1 MTKRRPIRIANAV
14 VLRSDRSIRRW
25 ALVIL
30 STICLAGCSQIER
43 PSVEPF
49 YAVTVPPPKQELR
62 WSNGKTPKSLDPAR
76 AAAAPET
83 DIVRAAYEGLTDLD
97 GKNLREIPGV
107 AEKWES
113 GDEMRTWTFHLR
125 KDARWSNGE
134 RVTAGDFVRSWKRLS
149 DLREKAVN
157 IHLFQNI
164 VGMRLSDA
172 SIEKPA
178 GEPNDFLHQTPPD
191 TSSPTDIPHPEPG
204 NLPKSQIEEP
214 FTTDIK
220 KSVGTHVELPTG
232 KKVTA
237 ARKFG
242 FEAVD
247 DLTLKVSLELPDKD
261 FPKLVSNPIFRPVYG
276 DGSNFETSGL
286 DSALV
291 TNGAF
296 RITKIGDDGITM
308 ERSDNYWDRKSV
320 ALERVRFVPA
330 NTAEAALNAYK
341 KGEVDVVTNAAFE
354 PLAIKLLTPYEDFRR
369 TTHSALNFYEFNTAN
384 GPFNDR
390 RVREALAISIDRAKL
405 TDGDLEGMNQPAYS
419 FLPLGELSSESLA
432 HDVEKAKQLLDRA
445 GYPGGEDFPPIR
457 LVINRNDTQQR
468 VARSVARMW
477 KQNLNLDTVIVVK
490 ETSEI
495 DEIRKSGEF
504 DVIRRGVVLPTNDDL
519 VNLESVLGSAKKI
532 IERPA
537 TETRPSDDA
546 TILIEKP
553 RPVLKDEAAK
563 GGPLASPADESPIE
577 NRETVLTLTE
587 DNAIFELKAI
597 PLYFPASYS
606 LVKPYIRGFEINGL
620 DAPSLKEVSID
631 NSWQP
636 KAVRGDL

>member
-1 MTKRRPIRIANAV
+1 MMLRTLRNFVKAV
-14 VLRSDRSIRRW
+14 GLPSGRSFSRSVIVVFS
-25 ALVIL
+25 ALL
-30 STICLAGCSQIER
+30 LASCSELER
-43 PSVEPF
+43 PRVEPF

-83 DIVRAAYEGLTDLD
+83 DIVRAAYEGLTELD
-97 GKNLREIPGV
+97 GKSLREIPGV

-113 GDEMRTWTFHLR
+113 GDEMRTWIFHLR

-149 DLREKAVN
+149 DLREKAAN

-164 VGMRLSDA
+164 IGMRLSDA
-172 SIEKPA
+172 SNEKPS
-178 GEPNDFLHQTPPD
+178 GEPNDFLHPSQPD
-191 TSSPTDIPHPEPG
+191 TGSPTDIPHPEPG
-204 NLPKSQIEEP
+204 NLPKSQLAAPSATDTKKPTETSAEP
-214 FTTDIK
+214 RKEKI
-220 KSVGTHVELPTG
+220 P
-232 KKVTA
+232 A
-237 ARKFG
+237 APRNFG

-261 FPKLVSNPIFRPVYG
+261 FPKLVSNPIFRPIYG
-276 DGSNFETSGL
+276 DGSNFETSRL
-286 DSALV
+286 DPALV

-296 RITKIGDDGITM
+296 RITKIDDDGITL

-330 NTAEAALNAYK
+330 NTAEAALDAYK
-341 KGEVDVVTNAAFE
+341 KGDVDVVTNAAFE
-354 PLAIKLLTPYEDFRR
+354 PLALKLLTPYEDFRR

-384 GPFNDR
+384 EPFSDR

-419 FLPLGELSSESLA
+419 FLPLGELRNETLA

-445 GYPGGEDFPPIR
+445 GYQGGAGFPPIR

-495 DEIRKSGEF
+495 NEIRKSGEF
-504 DVIRRGVVLPTNDDL
+504 DAIRRGVVLPTNDEL

-537 TETRPSDDA
+537 LETKTGDDT

-553 RPVLKDEAAK
+553 RPVLKDESAK
-563 GGPLASPADESPIE
+563 GGPLAPPADESPIE

-587 DNAIFELKAI
+587 EDAIFELKAI

-606 LVKPYIRGFEINGL
+606 LVKPYIHGFEINGL

-631 NSWQP
+631 NNWQP
-636 KAVRGDL
+636 KSDRGDR

>member
-1 MTKRRPIRIANAV
+1 MMLRTLRNFAKAV
-14 VLRSDRSIRRW
+14 GLPSGRSFSRSVIVVFS
-25 ALVIL
+25 ALL
-30 STICLAGCSQIER
+30 LASCSELER
-43 PSVEPF
+43 PRVEPF

-83 DIVRAAYEGLTDLD
+83 DIVRAAYEGLTELD
-97 GKNLREIPGV
+97 GKSLREIPGV

-113 GDEMRTWTFHLR
+113 GDEMRTWIFHLR

-149 DLREKAVN
+149 DLREKAAN

-164 VGMRLSDA
+164 IGMRLSDA
-172 SIEKPA
+172 SNEKPS
-178 GEPNDFLHQTPPD
+178 GEPNDFLHPSQPD
-191 TSSPTDIPHPEPG
+191 TGSPTDIPHPEPG
-204 NLPKSQIEEP
+204 SLPKSQLAEP
-214 FTTDIK
+214 SATDTK
-220 KSVGTHVELPTG
+220 KPTETDAEMPRGKTH
-232 KKVTA
+232 A
-237 ARKFG
+237 APRKFG

-261 FPKLVSNPIFRPVYG
+261 FPKLVSNPIFRPIYG
-276 DGSNFETSGL
+276 DGSNFETSRL
-286 DSALV
+286 DPALV

-296 RITKIGDDGITM
+296 RITKMGDDGITM

-330 NTAEAALNAYK
+330 NTAEAALDAYK
-341 KGEVDVVTNAAFE
+341 KGDVDVVTNAAFE
-354 PLAIKLLTPYEDFRR
+354 PLALKLLTPYEDFRR

-384 GPFNDR
+384 EPFSDR

-419 FLPLGELSSESLA
+419 FLPLGELRNETLA

-445 GYPGGEDFPPIR
+445 GYQGGAGFPPIR

-477 KQNLNLDTVIVVK
+477 KQNLNLDTLIVVK
-490 ETSEI
+490 ETSGI
-495 DEIRKSGEF
+495 DEIRKSGEY
-504 DVIRRGVVLPTNDDL
+504 DLIRRGVVLPTNDEM
-519 VNLESVLGSAKKI
+519 VNLESILGSAKKI
-532 IERPA
+532 
-537 TETRPSDDA
+537 TEKSAAESKAVDDT

-553 RPVLKDEAAK
+553 QPVLKDERVK
-563 GGPLASPADESPIE
+563 GGPLAPPADESLLE

-587 DNAIFELKAI
+587 EDAIFELKAI

-631 NSWQP
+631 NNWQP
-636 KAVRGDL
+636 KAARGEL

>member
-1 MTKRRPIRIANAV
+1 MMLRTLRNFAKAV
-14 VLRSDRSIRRW
+14 GLPSGRSFSRSVIVVFS
-25 ALVIL
+25 ALL
-30 STICLAGCSQIER
+30 LASCSELER
-43 PSVEPF
+43 PRVEPF

-83 DIVRAAYEGLTDLD
+83 DIVRAAYEGLTELD
-97 GKNLREIPGV
+97 GKSLREIPGV

-113 GDEMRTWTFHLR
+113 GDEMRTWIFHLR

-164 VGMRLSDA
+164 IGMRLSDA
-172 SIEKPA
+172 SNEKPS
-178 GEPNDFLHQTPPD
+178 GEPNDFLHPSQPD
-191 TSSPTDIPHPEPG
+191 TGSPTDIPHPEPG
-204 NLPKSQIEEP
+204 NLPKSQLAEP
-214 FTTDIK
+214 SVTDSK
-220 KSVGTHVELPTG
+220 KPTETDAEMPRG
-232 KKVTA
+232 KNHA
-237 ARKFG
+237 APRKFG

-261 FPKLVSNPIFRPVYG
+261 FPKLVSNPIFRPIYG
-276 DGSNFETSGL
+276 DGSNFETSRL
-286 DSALV
+286 DPALV

-330 NTAEAALNAYK
+330 NTAEAALDAYK
-341 KGEVDVVTNAAFE
+341 KGDVDVVTNAAFE
-354 PLAIKLLTPYEDFRR
+354 PLALKLLTPYEDFRR

-384 GPFNDR
+384 EPFSDR

-419 FLPLGELSSESLA
+419 FLPLGELRNETLA

-445 GYPGGEDFPPIR
+445 GYQGGAGFPPIR

-495 DEIRKSGEF
+495 NEIRKSGEF
-504 DVIRRGVVLPTNDDL
+504 DAIRRGVVLPTNDEL

-532 IERPA
+532 MERPA
-537 TETRPSDDA
+537 METKPGDDT

-553 RPVLKDEAAK
+553 RPVLKDESAK
-563 GGPLASPADESPIE
+563 GGPLAPPADESPIE

-587 DNAIFELKAI
+587 EDAIFELKAI

-606 LVKPYIRGFEINGL
+606 LVKPYIHGFEINGL

-631 NSWQP
+631 NNWQP
-636 KAVRGDL
+636 KSDRGDR

>member
-1 MTKRRPIRIANAV
+1 MMLRTLRNFVKAV
-14 VLRSDRSIRRW
+14 GLPSGRSFSRSVIVVFS
-25 ALVIL
+25 ALL
-30 STICLAGCSQIER
+30 LASCSELER
-43 PSVEPF
+43 PRVEPF

-83 DIVRAAYEGLTDLD
+83 DIVRAAYEGLTELD
-97 GKNLREIPGV
+97 GKSLREIPGV

-113 GDEMRTWTFHLR
+113 GDEMRTWIFHLR

-149 DLREKAVN
+149 DLREKAAN

-164 VGMRLSDA
+164 IGMRLSDA
-172 SIEKPA
+172 SNEKPS
-178 GEPNDFLHQTPPD
+178 GEPNDFLHPSQPD
-191 TSSPTDIPHPEPG
+191 TGSPTDIPHPEPG
-204 NLPKSQIEEP
+204 NLPKSQLAAPSATDTKKPTETSAEP
-214 FTTDIK
+214 RKEKI
-220 KSVGTHVELPTG
+220 P
-232 KKVTA
+232 A
-237 ARKFG
+237 APRKFG

-261 FPKLVSNPIFRPVYG
+261 FPKLVSNPIFRPIYG
-276 DGSNFETSGL
+276 DGSNFENSRL
-286 DSALV
+286 DPVLV

-296 RITKIGDDGITM
+296 RITKIGDDGITL

-330 NTAEAALNAYK
+330 NTAEAALDAYK
-341 KGEVDVVTNAAFE
+341 KGDVDVVTNAAFE
-354 PLAIKLLTPYEDFRR
+354 PLALKLLTPYEDFRR

-384 GPFNDR
+384 EPFSDR

-419 FLPLGELSSESLA
+419 FLPLGELRNETLA

-445 GYPGGEDFPPIR
+445 GYQGGAGFPPIR

-495 DEIRKSGEF
+495 NEIRKSGEF
-504 DVIRRGVVLPTNDDL
+504 DAIRRGVVLPTNDEL

-537 TETRPSDDA
+537 LETKTGDDT

-553 RPVLKDEAAK
+553 RPVLKDESAK
-563 GGPLASPADESPIE
+563 GGPLAPPADESPIE

-587 DNAIFELKAI
+587 EDAIFELKAI

-606 LVKPYIRGFEINGL
+606 LVKPYIHGFEINGL

-631 NSWQP
+631 NNWQP
-636 KAVRGDL
+636 KSDRGDR